1 MKISNSI
8 KGFLLALVS
17 VIAVSNVYIFSK
29 AALMEVQIAQFGVY
43 WFGFGLLW
51 VLIFA
56 WLKKTYSKIKDLSL
70 RSYLILIILG
80 INQVFGTYFFFKAL
94 YTISNPSIVSFI
106 ANLSPV
112 LVVFLSFL
120 ILKERFNK
128 IELAGMLLALFGAF
142 IISYKGNTNL
152 NTMFINGTQ
161 FILYSS
167 IFGAI
172 NAVIVKKNVAI
183 INPIILTISRSFFLL
198 IFSFFLLK
206 YLNLSLEIPV
216 TALKNIFIGSILG
229 PFLTVITGYIS
240 LKYIPLSHKAI
251 IMSTKGL
258 FVLFGSYLY
267 FGNFPKTI
275 AIIGGFI
282 TIIGVLL
289 IAYGKIKKK
298 QKVKYINTTM

>member
-1 MKISNSI
+1 MKFSEAT
-8 KGFLLALVS
+8 KGFLLALIS

-29 AALMEVQIAQFGVY
+29 AALMEVEIAQFGVY

-51 VLIFA
+51 ILIFA
-56 WLKKTYSKIKDLSL
+56 WFKKTYSKIKDIKL
-70 RSYLILIILG
+70 RSYLILVVLG
-80 INQVFGTYFFFKAL
+80 INQVLGTYFFFKAL

-106 ANLSPV
+106 TNLSPV

-167 IFGAI
+167 VFGAT

-198 IFSFFLLK
+198 IFSFFFIEILK
-206 YLNLSLEIPV
+206 
-216 TALKNIFIGSILG
+216 
-229 PFLTVITGYIS
+229 
-240 LKYIPLSHKAI
+240 
-251 IMSTKGL
+251 STFRNTSGC
-258 FVLFGSYLY
+258 
-267 FGNFPKTI
+267 
-275 AIIGGFI
+275 
-282 TIIGVLL
+282 
-289 IAYGKIKKK
+289 IKKYFYWFNLRSVFNCNNRIYFLK
-298 QKVKYINTTM
+298 IYSAFS

>member
-1 MKISNSI
+1 MKFSEAT
-8 KGFLLALVS
+8 KGFLLALIS

-29 AALMEVQIAQFGVY
+29 AALMEVEIAQFGVY

-51 VLIFA
+51 ILIFA
-56 WLKKTYSKIKDLSL
+56 WFKKTYSKIKDITL
-70 RSYLILIILG
+70 RSYLILVVLG
-80 INQVFGTYFFFKAL
+80 INQVLGTYFFFKAL

-106 ANLSPV
+106 TNLSPV

-167 IFGAI
+167 VFGAT

-206 YLNLSLEIPV
+206 YLNLPLEIPV
-216 TALKNIFIGSILG
+216 GALKNIFIGSILG

-275 AIIGGFI
+275 AIIGGLI

-289 IAYGKIKKK
+289 ITYGKIKKK
-298 QKVKYINTTM
+298 QKMKYINPTM